1 MGNESEKRKGGG
13 ALARK
18 LINGAK
24 EREGDPSPLS
34 AREPIAMGISWILH
48 GRRDRFTDLTDEE
61 GGGGG
66 RREVIGGR
74 RDWVFLLTLPFHR
87 IYRVAFAPILL

>member
-1 MGNESEKRKGGG
+1 MKSGRKEGGSG

-24 EREGDPSPLS
+24 EKKGDPLS

-48 GRRDRFTDLTDEE
+48 GRRDRFTDL

-66 RREVIGGR
+66 AVS
-74 RDWVFLLTLPFHR
+74 LLTLPFRHESFR
-87 IYRVAFAPILL
+87 KLSTRRRKISKY

>member
-1 MGNESEKRKGGG
+1 MKSGRKEGGSG

-24 EREGDPSPLS
+24 EKKGDPLS

-48 GRRDRFTDLTDEE
+48 GRRDRFTDL
-61 GGGGG
+61 GGGG
-66 RREVIGGR
+66 
-74 RDWVFLLTLPFHR
+74 
-87 IYRVAFAPILL
+87 AFRHESFRKLSTRHVEK